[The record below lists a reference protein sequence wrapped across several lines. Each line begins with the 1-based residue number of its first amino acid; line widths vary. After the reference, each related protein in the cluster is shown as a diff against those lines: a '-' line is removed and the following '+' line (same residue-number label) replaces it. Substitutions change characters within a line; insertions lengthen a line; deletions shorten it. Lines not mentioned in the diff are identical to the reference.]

1 MPDQPA
7 FDAAGFPNRWSTH
20 YDARK
25 SRRGFT
31 GADRRGTCD
40 VPDDPHARSWRDA
53 YLISKRP
60 TMTAVKTGADLSA
73 PTTLPWSYRMPNS
86 QRGEPIEILLVEDS
100 PDDAEMTMDAL
111 RDGRLRNRITHV
123 EDGVEALAYLRRQ
136 GQYSSATRPDLILLD
151 LHMPRM
157 NGREVLAEIKEDP
170 DLRRIPVVMMTQSKD
185 EQDILA
191 AYNLHVNCYVIK
203 PVDVEQFIGAVRSIE
218 HFWFSVVKLPAA

>member
-1 MPDQPA
+1 MTA
-7 FDAAGFPNRWSTH
+7 FGN
-20 YDARK
+20 
-25 SRRGFT
+25 
-31 GADRRGTCD
+31 GAD
-40 VPDDPHARSWRDA
+40 V
-53 YLISKRP
+53 
-60 TMTAVKTGADLSA
+60 SA
-73 PTTLPWSYRMPNS
+73 PTILTWSSTMLNAT
-86 QRGEPIEILLVEDS
+86 RGEPIEILLVEDS

-123 EDGVEALAYLRRQ
+123 EDGVEALAYLRKQ
-136 GQYSSATRPDLILLD
+136 GPYATAARPDMILLD

-203 PVDVEQFIGAVRSIE
+203 PVDVQQFIGAVRSIE
-218 HFWFSVVKLPAA
+218 HFWLSVVKLPAA